1 VAGGAQGWYFFPI
14 LLLLGLSMHD
24 EAIRGLIS
32 PAKTQRRWV
41 EIGFLTLRLGGLA
54 LLVFLV
60 LSPEE
65 AVAFLGVQLAVFGLY
80 MGSSFAP
87 NHIDMPL
94 VSSKLK
100 LDFLRRQVLM
110 SRNISGGSLIS
121 VFMGGLN
128 YQIEHHL
135 FPSMA
140 RPDLRKAQPLVSA
153 YCAAQG
159 VHYTRTTLWHS
170 YRSEQAAMKCLYLV
184 TGSLDPK
191 GTGQTRWATRWKP
204 ALNAFAI
211 TFAEVLGIRVI
222 PVERGGAPAPSD
234 PREG

>member
-1 VAGGAQGWYFFPI
+1 VAGGASGWYFFPI

-94 VSSKLK
+94 VSL
-100 LDFLRRQVLM
+100 QAEA
-110 SRNISGGSLIS
+110 
-121 VFMGGLN
+121 GL
-128 YQIEHHL
+128 
-135 FPSMA
+135 
-140 RPDLRKAQPLVSA
+140 
-153 YCAAQG
+153 
-159 VHYTRTTLWHS
+159 
-170 YRSEQAAMKCLYLV
+170 
-184 TGSLDPK
+184 
-191 GTGQTRWATRWKP
+191 
-204 ALNAFAI
+204 
-211 TFAEVLGIRVI
+211 
-222 PVERGGAPAPSD
+222 PAPPGPDEPQYQRRIADLGLHGWAELPDRAPPVPLHGATLST
-234 PREG
+234 